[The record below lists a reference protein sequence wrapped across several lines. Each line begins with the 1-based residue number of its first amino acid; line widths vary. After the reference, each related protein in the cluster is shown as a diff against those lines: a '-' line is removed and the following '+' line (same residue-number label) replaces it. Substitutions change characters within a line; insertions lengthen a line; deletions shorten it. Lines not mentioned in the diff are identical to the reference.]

1 MRKIKLKKNKPLIWI
16 VIFFLL
22 LGSILFSFIR
32 LATRSVIFLKKDRLN
47 MVFYGQ
53 QSMFVSLGL
62 TDGVHY
68 LIPYPHD
75 LSFTVPGGYG
85 EYKVG
90 SLGKLAELEKKPDLI
105 QRAFS
110 YSTSSMVDFYF
121 YPKKVQVYSD
131 LEVSGE
137 KEKIPRLTTMLL
149 FNSRSNASL
158 FERLFL
164 FFLMIGKRKN
174 DFDELNM
181 YELSQEKYQGY
192 FYQKSFRTEG
202 KKVSFLYTQYSTV
215 LRLSH
220 LFEGEG
226 IRVVDLSPQTKKEG
240 CIIKD
245 AFDHDKVS
253 LTSRYL
259 AHIFS
264 CPVMRKSKKDMIN
277 SDIVVILDKRV
288 ENEWE

>member
-1 MRKIKLKKNKPLIWI
+1 
-16 VIFFLL
+16 
-22 LGSILFSFIR
+22 
-32 LATRSVIFLKKDRLN
+32 

-68 LIPYPHD
+68 LISYPHD
-75 LSFTVPGGYG
+75 LSVIVPGGYG

-105 QRAFS
+105 KRAFS

-121 YPKKVQVYSD
+121 YPKQVQVYSD

-137 KEKIPRLTTMLL
+137 KESITRLITMLL

-174 DFDELNM
+174 DFDELNT
-181 YELSQEKYQGY
+181 YKLSQEKYQGY

-202 KKVSFLYTQYSTV
+202 KKVSFLYTQYSTA

-226 IRVVDLSPQTKKEG
+226 IRVVDLSLKTKKEG
-240 CIIKD
+240 CIIED

-259 AHIFS
+259 AYIFS
-264 CPVMRKSKKDMIN
+264 CPVMRKNKKDMVN